1 MQSVIQYNIKRAG
14 KKDVRQ
20 WLEVAARDIPV
31 REGGKKKNPENDKV
45 SSSSETGFPRR
56 NFSLVQSPFW
66 KLKIKPENALSN
78 LSSFHAGPALWIG
91 QDQMASKGLFKPEFS
106 KIP

>member
-20 WLEVAARDIPV
+20 WLEVTARDIPV
-31 REGGKKKNPENDKV
+31 REGGKKKIQKMTRIPQVLRQVSPGGISLLCNP
-45 SSSSETGFPRR
+45 
-56 NFSLVQSPFW
+56 PFGNS
-66 KLKIKPENALSN
+66 KFNRKNALSN
-78 LSSFHAGPALWIG
+78 LSSFHAGPALLVG